1 MMKNEVG
8 EVRPGQLI
16 TTYGPGAIMD
26 SVNDSL
32 VILDLNYWDNA
43 YEKIYDRRLAQFL
56 GKDFFKKIPTRGKQD
71 LPSIPFPN
79 YHVCSNNKC
88 RRLFDIRKNFLM
100 GEYLKKGPICPDCGW
115 KAYPARFVVSCA
127 ERNHLDDFPWRWW
140 AHGKEESSCR
150 GKLTLTSSGNTSS
163 LASLGVGCECGA
175 WEPMKGATQE
185 SSFSGLRCTGNHPHR
200 LNKKSMCNSSVI
212 PLQRGASNVYFPA
225 LRSAISIPEKG
236 DNRLQLIIEFEQEIR
251 EYEED
256 FGELGLEK
264 IYKRK
269 LMEQEIFNSLDDFLT
284 KWKKYKDMNSD
295 DLNKYE
301 QIKQIEYEA
310 FTNFTDKVELK
321 DFKAE
326 IVPVPLDLKPF
337 FNKIVKAHR
346 LKEILVLL
354 GFMRNESPEPDVK
367 EPKSIVWLGSASN
380 SSWLPAVEV
389 HGEGIFIEFNKET
402 INGWLKNNKL
412 VKKRSEKYLNLY
424 QEWLETKGWENQT
437 TKDAVYVLLHTFSH
451 LLIKQLAYQ
460 SGYSSA
466 SIKERIYYSEKMAG
480 ILLYTGSTDQEGS
493 LGGLVE
499 MGDIAKLRRLIIDAL
514 EEATFCASDP
524 DCSVQEPNEDNHLNG
539 ASCFACTMMAETSCE
554 TGNRLLDRSL
564 VIETMDSE
572 IKPFFEGLI

>member
-1 MMKNEVG
+1 MKNEVG

-43 YEKIYDRRLAQFL
+43 YEKIFDRRLAQFL

-88 RRLFDIRKNFLM
+88 RKLFDIRETFLM
-100 GEYLKKGPICPDCGW
+100 GEYLKKGPLCPECDW

-127 ERNHLDDFPWRWW
+127 EKNHLDDFPWRWW
-140 AHGKEESSCR
+140 AHGKLETSCR

-175 WEPMKGATQE
+175 WEAMRGATQE

-236 DNRLQLIIEFEQEIR
+236 DKGFQSIIEFEQEIR

-256 FGELGLEK
+256 FGELGLKKLYE
-264 IYKRK
+264 RK
-269 LMEQEIFNSLDDFLT
+269 LIEHKTFNSLEDFLNR
-284 KWKKYKDMNSD
+284 WERYKNQSSD
-295 DLNKYE
+295 EINRYE

-310 FTNFTDKVELK
+310 FTDFSEKVDLK

-326 IVPVPLDLKPF
+326 TVPVPSDLKSF
-337 FNKIVKAHR
+337 FKRIVKAHR

-367 EPKSIVWLGSASN
+367 EPKRIVWLGSTSN
-380 SSWLPAVEV
+380 SNWLPAVEV
-389 HGEGIFIEFNKET
+389 HGEGIFIEFNREA
-402 INGWLKNNKL
+402 INKWLYNNNL
-412 VKKRSEKYLNLY
+412 VNKRSKKYSILY
-424 QEWLETKGWENQT
+424 QEWLKAKGWENQAG
-437 TKDAVYVLLHTFSH
+437 KNAVYVLLHTFSH

-466 SIKERIYYSEKMAG
+466 SIKERIYSSESMAG

-499 MGDIAKLRRLIIDAL
+499 MGEISKLRKLIIDAL
-514 EEATFCASDP
+514 EEATFCSGDP

-564 VIETMDSE
+564 VIGTMDSE
-572 IKPFFEGLI
+572 IKPFFEGII

>member
-1 MMKNEVG
+1 MKNEVG

-79 YHVCSNNKC
+79 FHVCSNNKC
-88 RRLFDIRKNFLM
+88 RRLFDIREKFLM
-100 GEYLKKGPICPDCGW
+100 SEYLKKGPVCPDCSW

-127 ERNHLDDFPWRWW
+127 ERHHLDDFPWRWW
-140 AHGKEESSCR
+140 AHGKEETSCR

-185 SSFSGLRCTGNHPHR
+185 SSFSGLRCRGNHPHR
-200 LNKKSMCNSSVI
+200 LNKKSMCKSSVI

-236 DNRLQLIIEFEQEIR
+236 DKGFQLIVEFEQEIR

-256 FGELGLEK
+256 FGELGLKK
-264 IYKRK
+264 IYERK
-269 LMEQEIFNSLDDFLT
+269 LEEQEIFNSLEDFLIR
-284 KWKKYKDMNSD
+284 WQKYKNMNSD
-295 DLNKYE
+295 ELSKYE

-310 FTNFTDKVELK
+310 FTNFTDKVDLK

-326 IVPVPLDLKPF
+326 IVPVPSDLKPF

-367 EPKSIVWLGSASN
+367 EPKSIVWLGSATNSN
-380 SSWLPAVEV
+380 WLPAVEV
-389 HGEGIFIEFNKET
+389 HGEGIFIEFNRDT
-402 INGWLKNNKL
+402 INKWLDNNNL
-412 VKKRSEKYLNLY
+412 VNKRSKKYSTLY
-424 QEWLETKGWENQT
+424 REWLEAKGWENQT
-437 TKDAVYVLLHTFSH
+437 EKDAVYVLLHTFSH

-499 MGDIAKLRRLIIDAL
+499 MGEIAKLRKLIIDAL

-524 DCSVQEPNEDNHLNG
+524 DCSVQTPNEDNHLNG

-572 IKPFFEGLI
+572 IKPFFEGII